1 MNFRF
6 NLLYS
11 FPKIYLETI
20 GALGVVVL
28 IILNLDKG
36 DKNSFLNILPLLGLY
51 FVAFVR
57 ILPSV
62 NRILNSIETHR
73 YGFPALQIIYNI
85 LKKNDPTNNRLSEK
99 KINFTKSLV
108 FKNVNFIFSN
118 KKIIFKNI
126 NFKIKFGDR
135 VGIIGESGIG
145 KTTLVNLISG
155 LLTPTQGLILS
166 DNQNIHKSITGWQ
179 SNIGYIYQSTFL
191 MNDTV
196 ENNISFNSKKDDA
209 HYKKIKNVI
218 KLINLNTFVNKLP
231 KGLETVV
238 GDKGVA
244 LSGGQIQR
252 IGIARALYF
261 NRTILICD
269 EITNSLDSISE
280 KYIIN
285 CLSNLDKTI
294 IMISHKKSN
303 LDFCSKIYE
312 IKKNQLFLVKK

>member
-1 MNFRF
+1 
-6 NLLYS
+6 
-11 FPKIYLETI
+11 
-20 GALGVVVL
+20 V
-28 IILNLDKG
+28 D
-36 DKNSFLNILPLLGLY
+36 
-51 FVAFVR
+51 
-57 ILPSV
+57 
-62 NRILNSIETHR
+62 
-73 YGFPALQIIYNI
+73 
-85 LKKNDPTNNRLSEK
+85 
-99 KINFTKSLV
+99 
-108 FKNVNFIFSN
+108 FIFSK

-126 NFKIKFGDR
+126 NFRIKFRDKI
-135 VGIIGESGIG
+135 GIVGESGIG

-166 DNQNIHKSITGWQ
+166 DNQNIHKNIKSWQ

-191 MNDTV
+191 MNDTI
-196 ENNISFNSKKDDA
+196 ENNISFNSKKDDE
-209 HYKKIKNVI
+209 HSKKIRNVI
-218 KLINLNTFVNKLP
+218 KLINLNTFINKLP

-238 GDKGVA
+238 GDKGA
-244 LSGGQIQR
+244 KLSGGQIQR

-294 IMISHKKSN
+294 IMISHKRSN

-312 IKKNQLFLVKK
+312 IKNNQLFLIKK